1 MDTEPDYELDAY
13 LRSADKSD
21 LLCDVKVWLPRDPSA
36 DGRMQVVVMG
46 VDANRAHPQ
55 GLVSFVSDEGVEA
68 AGLRFE
74 AREVLV
80 RRSQS
85 KGPRKAGGT
94 KLTITHVGSL
104 RIETGRRAQEENES
118 PKGPPHWLQF
128 VLSEL
133 SYGRPR
139 GISTVDFR
147 GNRSVHS
154 GKAKVL
160 RMVHSAGAG
169 AACELEL
176 EQHWTWTSDGDTRI
190 SATSAPVL
198 NLLNTP
204 QHGEPLGEALTNM
217 ADDACVLLTLAAR
230 HRVVVHTVV
239 SGWDASVIQE
249 WRNPLARIR
258 ARTEEEAC
266 GPLIDV
272 AEVEGYFSHASA
284 FWSDLD
290 AGKRDAIRQ
299 AVFAVHP
306 FTDRTL
312 EGGFLAMFSALEG
325 LAKRWGRDT
334 GSLREKVEALLQRYP
349 VRIGGLW
356 PLFDTE
362 AGAGLYWIRNE
373 LAHGRMV
380 GRFALGA
387 LVLAHDHLQLW
398 LEHVLLAVM
407 GYTHRLHG
415 GDWLRGQV
423 VEQLA
428 QVAEMQGVLRESA
441 RRSKGE

>member
-13 LRSADKSD
+13 LRGADKSD
-21 LLCDVKVWLPRDPSA
+21 LLCDVKVWLPSDPSS

-94 KLTITHVGSL
+94 KLTIAHVGSL
-104 RIETGRRAQEENES
+104 RIETGWRAREENDS
-118 PKGPPHWLQF
+118 PKGPPHSLQF

-133 SYGRPR
+133 AYGRPQK
-139 GISTVDFR
+139 IPTADFR
-147 GNRSVHS
+147 GNRTVRS

-160 RMVHSAGAG
+160 RMVHSAGAV
-169 AACELEL
+169 CELEL
-176 EQHWTWTSDGDTRI
+176 EQNWTWTSNGDTRI
-190 SATSAPVL
+190 SATSTPVL
-198 NLLNTP
+198 NLLNPTR
-204 QHGEPLGEALTNM
+204 HIEPKVESLTNM
-217 ADDACVLLTLAAR
+217 VDDACVLLTLAAR

-239 SGWDASVIQE
+239 SGWDALVIKE

-266 GPLIDV
+266 GPLISV
-272 AEVEGYFSHASA
+272 AEVEGYFLHASA
-284 FWSDLD
+284 FWSDLEV
-290 AGKRDAIRQ
+290 GKRDAIRL
-299 AVFAVHP
+299 AVFAIHP
-306 FTDRTL
+306 STDRTV
-312 EGGFLAMFSALEG
+312 EGAFLAMFSALEG
-325 LAKRWGRDT
+325 LAKGWGRNT
-334 GSLREKVEALLQRYP
+334 GTLREKVDALLQRYP

-362 AGAGLYWIRNE
+362 AGVGLYWIRNE
-373 LAHGRMV
+373 LAHGRVV
-380 GRFALGA
+380 GRFAPGA
-387 LVLAHDHLQLW
+387 LVLADDHLQLW

-407 GYTHRLHG
+407 GYTHRLHRD
-415 GDWLRGQV
+415 DWLREQV

-441 RRSKGE
+441 RRFKGE

>member
-13 LRSADKSD
+13 LRSADQSD
-21 LLCDVKVWLPRDPSA
+21 LLCDVKVWLPRDPNA

-55 GLVSFVSDEGVEA
+55 GLESFVSDEGVEA
-68 AGLRFE
+68 AGLGFE

-80 RRSQS
+80 RRSQF

-94 KLTITHVGSL
+94 KLTITHVGSF
-104 RIETGRRAQEENES
+104 RIETDRRPRGKNDS
-118 PKGPPHWLQF
+118 PKGPLQWLQF

-133 SYGRPR
+133 SYGRPQ

-160 RMVHSAGAG
+160 RMVHSAGA
-169 AACELEL
+169 ACELEL
-176 EQHWTWTSDGDTRI
+176 EQHWTWTNDGTTRI
-190 SATSAPVL
+190 SAASAPVL

-204 QHGEPLGEALTNM
+204 QHSGSSVELLTSM

-230 HRVVVHTVV
+230 HLVVVHTVV
-239 SGWDASVIQE
+239 SGWDTSVINE

-266 GPLIDV
+266 GPLINV
-272 AEVEGYFSHASA
+272 AEVEDYFSHASA

-290 AGKRDAIRQ
+290 AGKRDAIRL

-306 FTDRTL
+306 FTDRTV

-334 GSLREKVEALLQRYP
+334 GSLREKVEALLQRHP

-356 PLFDTE
+356 SLFDTD

-380 GRFALGA
+380 GRLVPGA
-387 LVLAHDHLQLW
+387 LVLALDHLQLW

-407 GYTHRLHG
+407 GHTHRPHD

-423 VEQLA
+423 VYQLA
-428 QVAEMQGVLRESA
+428 QVAKMQGVLRESA
-441 RRSKGE
+441 RRSKSE